1 MQSVYAAAVFVERR
15 NLLKL
20 GEQGGRA
27 PDGFFE
33 FAAAA
38 AVAAL
43 VNVGEEHGAPRV
55 EPLGAGEVPDEAR
68 ADGLESTDVAPTSG
82 AERVPTATRAAETVL
97 NPTIPSSTTRTIIA
111 HVCSY
116 PI

>member
-43 VNVGEEHGAPRV
+43 VNVGEEHALRLFRLDFSV
-55 EPLGAGEVPDEAR
+55 RED
-68 ADGLESTDVAPTSG
+68 ADGLESTEALPRR
-82 AERVPTATRAAETVL
+82 AERRAG
-97 NPTIPSSTTRTIIA
+97 A
-111 HVCSY
+111 HGNARG
-116 PI
+116 